1 MPFDVFAEDGR
12 LLLPANARL
21 NDERVVA
28 RLRLQGAL
36 FVQPRDYDAWRRG
49 MAKAVDGVL
58 QQNAKLSNLARARP
72 DLVRAE
78 IPAMPGEEWEG
89 QVVALDSAMQGR
101 GTDKPW
107 LTRVLEVQAGMRT
120 LSARRMDEAL
130 FHLVYTGGN
139 RTAHYTSRQA
149 LRCMLIA
156 GEAARELKWD
166 DERIALLDKVALTMN
181 AGAWQLHDRM
191 ARHAGRIED
200 PDDRAQMDRHPADS
214 AQMLQDSGVTDDAW
228 LEAVRLHHDDS
239 LASLPMAELSPG
251 QQIAVLLRRVDRYSA
266 MLSRRVGRGALSA
279 TQAAQMACLGADG
292 RPDPIGSLVLKAVGL
307 YPPGSYVTLASN
319 ESGIV
324 LMRGARA
331 NQPMVAALLN
341 AQGMVMAEPR
351 PRDTSQP
358 NLAVRAALR
367 PEQMTVDPPLVKLQ
381 ILWSWLRSQAVN
393 AAASP

>member
-1 MPFDVFAEDGR
+1 MFAEDGR

-21 NDERVVA
+21 NDERVLA
-28 RLRLQGAL
+28 KLRRQGAL

-58 QQNAKLSNLARARP
+58 KQNAKLSHLASARP
-72 DLVRAE
+72 DLVRNE
-78 IPAMPGEEWEG
+78 IPTMPGEEWEN
-89 QVVALDSAMQGR
+89 QIVALDAAMQGR

-107 LTRVLEVQAGMRT
+107 LTRVLEVHARLRT
-120 LSARRMDEAL
+120 LAARRMDEAL
-130 FHLVYTGGN
+130 FHFIYTGGC
-139 RTAHYTSRQA
+139 RTSFYTSRQV

-166 DERIALLDKVALTMN
+166 EERIALLDKVALTMN
-181 AGAWQLHDRM
+181 AAAWQLHERM
-191 ARHAGRIED
+191 ARHAGPIED
-200 PDDRAQMDRHPADS
+200 PEEQALMDSHPADS
-214 AQMLQDSGVTDDAW
+214 ARMLQESGVTDEAW

-239 LASLPMAELSPG
+239 LASHSIAELSPG

-266 MLSRRVGRGALSA
+266 MLSRRAGRAAMSA

-292 RPDPIGSLVLKAVGL
+292 RPDPIGSLVLKSVGL

-324 LMRGARA
+324 LTRGPRA

-351 PRDTSQP
+351 PRDTSQAG
-358 NLAVRAALR
+358 LAVRTALR

-381 ILWSWLRSQAVN
+381 ILWSWLRSQAMN
-393 AAASP
+393 AAAGP